1 MTLLEQGG
9 QPTTID
15 EYTEWNAREL
25 SRQSVSR
32 RSVLKAVMAGAGGY
46 AAAQF
51 GLASAAFAA
60 GGGTVGSSGTVVSG
74 RHLSFVQGH
83 GGRPDNA
90 MAVTAQLVS
99 KDGMLPAKLRAFV
112 EVGTEPGRYGDRH
125 EAEIV
130 HLVGQY
136 AIPGGPVGSQFYAK
150 AVMKGL
156 RADKVYHYRLRLSDG
171 ATSGDAYFTTAPK
184 PAKGRRNHA
193 SEVPAAFTFTAFADV
208 GTNNAPTDPKYA
220 WGQDPKVV
228 TAAGG
233 TWPAGIFDN
242 NYYNPADPVAGTS
255 ARDPHPAVT
264 QTNLMASQRPVFT
277 LLAGD
282 ICYADPGGSGL
293 PADDSGTP
301 LGTAKPGTN
310 LYNPYVWDVFLNQ
323 IESQAAFAPFMFATG
338 NHDMEPLYSLTR
350 ELGDSPTHGYA
361 GHLDRL
367 DLPGNGPTG
376 CPSVYEFVYGNVAV
390 ISVDANEL
398 SNEIQTNKGY
408 SNGAQLA
415 WLERTLKR
423 WRTDADVATG
433 IDFVVAFFHH
443 CAYSTTNNH
452 GSDGGLR
459 AALDPLFTRY
469 EVDLVVQGHNHL
481 LERTDPIRY
490 GKPTRTAPDGSIV
503 HPQTD
508 GVTYICAGSGG
519 RPRYPFRP
527 APSADAPAPNGVT
540 PTGPQALP
548 EGQRYRGYA
557 PAGGANTAENNTEN
571 VVNSY
576 YWSDFGTAKND
587 SGYLQGTK
595 VPEEITW
602 SQVRYDAYAF
612 LAIDVEP
619 AAYGKPTSFT
629 IRTLADA
636 LPGTNE
642 AYSEIDRITLRR
654 RAGQGRI
661 RHVQPVSATD
671 PTAPPTAGAT
681 PTAPTS
687 ASPTP

>member
-1 MTLLEQGG
+1 MRDVSLLEQGG

-25 SRQSVSR
+25 ARESVSR
-32 RSVLKAVMAGAGGY
+32 RSILKAVMAGAGGY

-60 GGGTVGSSGTVVSG
+60 GGGTAGTTGTVISG

-99 KDGMLPAKLRAFV
+99 KTGTLPSKLRCFV
-112 EVGTEPGRYGDRH
+112 DVGTEPGHYGERY

-150 AVMKGL
+150 ARLDHL

-171 ATSGDAYFTTAPK
+171 ATSGTAFFTTAPK
-184 PAKGRRNHA
+184 PPSGRRNHA
-193 SEVPAAFTFTAFADV
+193 SEVPEEFTFTAFADV
-208 GTNNAPTDPKYA
+208 GTNSAPTDPRHA
-220 WGQDPKVV
+220 WADDPKVV
-228 TAAGG
+228 TDAGG
-233 TWPAGIFDN
+233 TWPTGVFDN
-242 NYYNPADPVAGTS
+242 NYYKPDDPVAGTS
-255 ARDPHPAVT
+255 GRDPHPAAT

-293 PADDSGTP
+293 PADDSHTP
-301 LGTAKPGTN
+301 LGTSAPGTN

-323 IESQAAFAPFMFATG
+323 IEPQAAFAPFMFATG
-338 NHDMEPLYSLTR
+338 NHDMEPLYGNTVQ
-350 ELGDSPTHGYA
+350 LGDSPTHGYG

-367 DLPGNGPTG
+367 DLPTNGPKG
-376 CPSVYEFVYGNVAV
+376 CPSVYAFVYGNVAV

-408 SNGAQLA
+408 SDGAQLA
-415 WLERTLKR
+415 WLERTLKH
-423 WRTDADVATG
+423 WRTDADQAHE

-452 GSDGGLR
+452 ASDGGLR
-459 AALDPLFTRY
+459 DALDPLFSRY

-490 GKPTRTAPDGSIV
+490 GKRTRSAPDGSV
-503 HPQTD
+503 LHPQVD
-508 GVTYICAGSGG
+508 GVTYICVGSGG

-527 APSADAPAPNGVT
+527 APSADAPAPQGVT
-540 PTGPQALP
+540 PTGAQLLP
-548 EGQRYRGYA
+548 EGQRYRGYS

-576 YWSDFGTAKND
+576 YWSADGTAKND

-595 VPEEITW
+595 VPEVVDW

-612 LAIDVEP
+612 LAIDVKP
-619 AAYGKPTSFT
+619 AKQGHHTTFT

-654 RAGQGRI
+654 RAGEGRI
-661 RHVQPVSATD
+661 RRLDAGPAAD
-671 PTAPPTAGAT
+671 PTP
-681 PTAPTS
+681 
-687 ASPTP
+687 